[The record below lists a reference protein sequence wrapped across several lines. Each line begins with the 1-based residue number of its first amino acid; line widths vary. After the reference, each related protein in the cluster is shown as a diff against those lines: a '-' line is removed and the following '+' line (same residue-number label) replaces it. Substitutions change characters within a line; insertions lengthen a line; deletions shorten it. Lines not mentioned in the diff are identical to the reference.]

1 MREDIVLIVL
11 SNLIVYI
18 FYVVHCSLHVGILLF
33 FAFYIF
39 NLNCFIIK
47 SAFVNNID
55 SILRK

>member
-11 SNLIVYI
+11 SNL
-18 FYVVHCSLHVGILLF
+18 FYAIHCSLHVGILLF

-55 SILRK
+55 STLRK